1 MQNAIQKFKQG
12 SIVFEKPRI
21 LPENLKNLT
30 SSNCPTVKY
39 FLLKLCTCFLH
50 TIVYKWCLGFI
61 LFYLYLELLAKI
73 KKDKVSIDLNGIIKI
88 PHTLL

>member
-39 FLLKLCTCFLH
+39 FLLKLCTRFLH
-50 TIVYKWCLGFI
+50 TIVYKWCVGFI

-73 KKDKVSIDLNGIIKI
+73 IKDKVSIDLNGIIKI